1 MATPTLPVFRVVL
14 FHTEANGK
22 RLLRRS
28 VIPTE
33 LLKSIHNIIF
43 FLGSPLTNLEEVL
56 IAASKDKGGIEK
68 ANLIK
73 ILQRQEAAHQLELQ
87 KWYNL
92 LGTAAG
98 LLKQV
103 KFIKY
108 IKFHSRK
115 SIKFLANPLIFN
127 LL

>member
-1 MATPTLPVFRVVL
+1 MMASFFKFDVVL
-14 FHTEANGK
+14 YHTEASGK
-22 RLLRRS
+22 RLLRHS
-28 VIPTE
+28 VGEPT
-33 LLKSIHNIIF
+33 LLVKSIHNIIF

-103 KFIKY
+103 KFIKKILQCLANY
-108 IKFHSRK
+108 G
-115 SIKFLANPLIFN
+115 KFLKIYDKL
-127 LL
+127 